1 MKMPKISR
9 LKVRLFLIVFTSTA
23 VIGGCTVLLMFF
35 IAYQNKLQEG
45 EQQINQLMDTVEY
58 SAAIAGYSG
67 NKEIANDVIKG
78 LMRSDNVCQ
87 ARLYN
92 KAGLDVSAIKYAA
105 NDKCPEIITHA
116 LRSPFD
122 DQETIGYLE
131 TRMDSS
137 LIKAHAYHQA
147 GQLALSLLALIIL
160 PGLVIWQTI
169 ARLITIPIHHLSK
182 QLHQITPG
190 TNARISP
197 VTGQKEDEIVQ
208 LVHDVNQLL
217 DVVEDTLNE
226 ERKQRLLIDEMQQKY
241 QHLAHH
247 DMLTGL
253 PNRSLFTDRLQQMLA
268 QAKRGASHGALIY
281 LDLDKFKPVN
291 DTLGHNIG
299 DLVLV
304 SIAQRLQAA
313 VRESDTVARI
323 GGDEFV
329 VLLPV
334 IETRQ
339 DASIV
344 AEKIRLALEQPFEIN
359 GHTIQIGCSL
369 GIAVYPEHGED
380 EISLMKNADSAM
392 YQAKQNGR
400 NNVQM
405 FHNKLNPYSVSGK
418 WQKFTPETK

>member
-1 MKMPKISR
+1 MKMPKFSS

-23 VIGGCTVLLMFF
+23 VIGGCTMLLMFF
-35 IAYQNKLQEG
+35 IAFQNKLQEG

-58 SAAIAGYSG
+58 SAAIASYSG

-92 KAGLDVSAIKYAA
+92 KDGLDISVNKYAT
-105 NDKCPEIITHA
+105 NDRCPEVIIHN
-116 LRSPFD
+116 LSSPFD
-122 DQETIGYLE
+122 DKEIVGHLE

-137 LIKAHAYHQA
+137 VIKTHAFHQA
-147 GQLALSLLALIIL
+147 GQLALSLLALVIL
-160 PGLVIWQTI
+160 PGLVIWMSI
-169 ARLITIPIHHLSK
+169 ARLITIPIHHLSN
-182 QLHQITPG
+182 QLHEITPG
-190 TNARISP
+190 TNARVSSI
-197 VTGQKEDEIVQ
+197 TGQKEDEIVQ
-208 LVHDVNQLL
+208 LVHDVNHLL
-217 DVVEDTLNE
+217 GVVENTLND
-226 ERKQRLLIDEMQQKY
+226 EREQRVLIKEMKQKY

-253 PNRSLFTDRLQQMLA
+253 PNRSLFADRLQQMLA
-268 QAKRGASHGALIY
+268 QAKRSTTHGALIY

-299 DLVLV
+299 DLVLKA
-304 SIAQRLQAA
+304 IAQRLQSS

-339 DASIV
+339 DASTV

-359 GHTIQIGCSL
+359 EHIIKIGCSL
-369 GIAVYPEHGED
+369 GIAIYPEHGED
-380 EISLMKNADSAM
+380 EISLMKNADTAM
-392 YQAKQNGR
+392 YLAKQNGR
-400 NNVQM
+400 NNVQI
-405 FHNKLNPYSVSGK
+405 FHDAMIPYSVSGN
-418 WQKFTPETK
+418 WPEFTTKS

>member
-1 MKMPKISR
+1 MKMPKFSS

-23 VIGGCTVLLMFF
+23 VIGGCTMLLMFF
-35 IAYQNKLQEG
+35 IAFQNKLQEG
-45 EQQINQLMDTVEY
+45 QQQINQLMDTVEY
-58 SAAIAGYSG
+58 SAAIASYSG

-92 KAGLDVSAIKYAA
+92 KDGLDISVNKYAT
-105 NDKCPEIITHA
+105 NDRCPEVITHN
-116 LRSPFD
+116 LNSPFD
-122 DQETIGYLE
+122 DKEIVGHLE

-137 LIKAHAYHQA
+137 VIKTHAFHQA
-147 GQLALSLLALIIL
+147 GLLALSLLALVIL
-160 PGLVIWQTI
+160 PGLVIWMSI

-190 TNARISP
+190 TNARVSSI
-197 VTGQKEDEIVQ
+197 TGQKEDEIVQ
-208 LVHDVNQLL
+208 LVHDVNHLL
-217 DVVEDTLNE
+217 GVVENTLNE
-226 ERKQRLLIDEMQQKY
+226 EREQRVLIKEMKQKY

-253 PNRSLFTDRLQQMLA
+253 PNRSLFADRLQQMLA
-268 QAKRGASHGALIY
+268 QAKRSTTHGALIY

-299 DLVLV
+299 DLVLKA
-304 SIAQRLQAA
+304 IAQRLQAS

-339 DASIV
+339 DASTV

-359 GHTIQIGCSL
+359 GHIIKIGCSL
-369 GIAVYPEHGED
+369 GIAIYPEHGED
-380 EISLMKNADSAM
+380 EISLMKNADTAM
-392 YQAKQNGR
+392 YLAKQNGR
-400 NNVQM
+400 NNVQI
-405 FHNKLNPYSVSGK
+405 FHDAMIPYSVSGN
-418 WQKFTPETK
+418 WPEFTAKI

>member
-1 MKMPKISR
+1 MKKPHLSR
-9 LKVRLFLIVFTSTA
+9 LKARLFLIVFTSTA

-67 NKEIANDVIKG
+67 NREIANDVIKG
-78 LMRSDNVCQ
+78 LLRSDNVCQ

-92 KAGLDVSAIKYAA
+92 QAGLDISAKKYPT
-105 NDKCPEIITHA
+105 NDMCPETITHN

-122 DQETIGYLE
+122 EKEIVGYLE

-137 LIKAHAYHQA
+137 IIKSHAYHQA
-147 GQLALSLLALIIL
+147 GQLAFSLLALVIL
-160 PGLVIWQTI
+160 PGLVIWLSI

-190 TNARISP
+190 TSARVSAIP
-197 VTGQKEDEIVQ
+197 GQKEDEIVQ
-208 LVHDVNQLL
+208 LVQDVNELL
-217 DVVEDTLNE
+217 EVVEDTLNE
-226 ERKQRLLIDEMQQKY
+226 EREQRLLIKEMKQRY

-268 QAKRGASHGALIY
+268 QAKRSTSQGALIY

-291 DTLGHNIG
+291 DTLGHSIG
-299 DLVLV
+299 DRVLMA
-304 SIAQRLQAA
+304 IAQRLQSA

-329 VLLPV
+329 VLLPS
-334 IETRQ
+334 IESRQ
-339 DASIV
+339 DASTV
-344 AEKIRLALEQPFEIN
+344 AEKIRLALEQPFEIS

-380 EISLMKNADSAM
+380 EICLMKNADTAM
-392 YQAKQNGR
+392 YKAKQNGR

-405 FHNKLNPYSVSGK
+405 YHSDMDPYSVSGH
-418 WQKFTPETK
+418 WPKFTSLT

>member
-1 MKMPKISR
+1 MKMPKFSS

-23 VIGGCTVLLMFF
+23 VIGGCTMLLMFF
-35 IAYQNKLQEG
+35 IAFQNKLQEG

-58 SAAIAGYSG
+58 SAAIASYSG

-92 KAGLDVSAIKYAA
+92 KDGLDISVNKYAT
-105 NDKCPEIITHA
+105 NDRCPEVITHN
-116 LRSPFD
+116 LNSPFD
-122 DQETIGYLE
+122 DKEIVGHLE

-137 LIKAHAYHQA
+137 VIKTHAFHQA
-147 GQLALSLLALIIL
+147 GLLALSLLALVIL
-160 PGLVIWQTI
+160 PGLVIWMSI

-190 TNARISP
+190 TNARVSSI
-197 VTGQKEDEIVQ
+197 TGQKEDEIVQ
-208 LVHDVNQLL
+208 LVHDVNHLL
-217 DVVEDTLNE
+217 GVVENTLNE
-226 ERKQRLLIDEMQQKY
+226 EREQRVLIKEMKQKY

-253 PNRSLFTDRLQQMLA
+253 PNRSLFADRLQQMLA
-268 QAKRGASHGALIY
+268 QAKRSTTHGALIY

-299 DLVLV
+299 DLVLKA
-304 SIAQRLQAA
+304 IAQRLQAS

-339 DASIV
+339 DASTV

-359 GHTIQIGCSL
+359 GHIIKIGCSL
-369 GIAVYPEHGED
+369 GIAIYPEHGED
-380 EISLMKNADSAM
+380 EISLMKNADTAM
-392 YQAKQNGR
+392 YLAKQNGR
-400 NNVQM
+400 NNVQI
-405 FHNKLNPYSVSGK
+405 FHDAMIPYSVSGN
-418 WQKFTPETK
+418 WPEFTAKI

>member
-1 MKMPKISR
+1 MKMPKLSS

-23 VIGGCTVLLMFF
+23 VIGGCTMLLMFF
-35 IAYQNKLQEG
+35 IAFHNKLQEG

-58 SAAIAGYSG
+58 SAAIASYSG
-67 NKEIANDVIKG
+67 NREIANDVIKG

-92 KAGLDVSAIKYAA
+92 KEGLDISASKYAA
-105 NDKCPEIITHA
+105 SDQCPEVITHN

-122 DQETIGYLE
+122 DKEIIGQLE

-137 LIKAHAYHQA
+137 LIKAHAFHQA
-147 GQLALSLLALIIL
+147 GQLALSLLALLIL
-160 PGLVIWQTI
+160 PGLVIWMSI
-169 ARLITIPIHHLSK
+169 ARLITIPIHDLSK

-190 TNARISP
+190 TNARVSSIP
-197 VTGQKEDEIVQ
+197 GQKEDEIVQ
-208 LVHDVNQLL
+208 LMQDVNHLL
-217 DVVEDTLNE
+217 GVVENTLSE
-226 ERKQRLLIDEMQQKY
+226 EREQRVLIKEMQQKY

-253 PNRSLFTDRLQQMLA
+253 PNRSLFADRLQQMLV
-268 QAKRGASHGALIY
+268 QSKRSTTHGALIY

-299 DLVLV
+299 DLVLMA
-304 SIAQRLQAA
+304 IAQRLQAA

-334 IETRQ
+334 IETML
-339 DASIV
+339 DASTV
-344 AEKIRLALEQPFEIN
+344 AEKIRLSLEQTFEVN
-359 GHTIQIGCSL
+359 GHKIQIGCSL

-380 EISLMKNADSAM
+380 EISLMKNADTAM
-392 YQAKQNGR
+392 YQAKQRGR

-405 FHNKLNPYSVSGK
+405 FQAAMDPYSISGH
-418 WQKFTPETK
+418 WPKFTEET

>member
-1 MKMPKISR
+1 MKRPKLSR

-23 VIGGCTVLLMFF
+23 VIGGCTVLLMLL
-35 IAYQNKLQEG
+35 IAINNKLHEG

-58 SAAIAGYSG
+58 SAAIASYSS

-78 LMRSDNVCQ
+78 LMRSENVCQ

-92 KAGLDVSAIKYAA
+92 KIGLDVAAGKYAT
-105 NDKCPEIITHA
+105 NDKCPEVITHN
-116 LRSPFD
+116 LISPFD
-122 DQETIGYLE
+122 DKEIIGYLE

-137 LIKAHAYHQA
+137 LIEARAYHQA
-147 GQLALSLLALIIL
+147 GQLALSLLALVIL
-160 PGLVIWQTI
+160 PGLVIWMTI
-169 ARLITIPIHHLSK
+169 ARLITIPIHFLSK
-182 QLHQITPG
+182 QLHEITPG
-190 TNARISP
+190 TNARVSSI
-197 VTGQKEDEIVQ
+197 VGQKEDEIVQ
-208 LVHDVNQLL
+208 LVHDVNHLL
-217 DVVEDTLNE
+217 GVVENTLNE
-226 ERKQRLLIDEMQQKY
+226 ERGQRLLIKEMEQKY

-253 PNRSLFTDRLQQMLA
+253 PNRSLFADRLQQMLA
-268 QAKRGASHGALIY
+268 QAKRSTTQGALIY

-304 SIAQRLQAA
+304 TIAQRLHTA

-334 IETRQ
+334 IESKL
-339 DASIV
+339 DAITV
-344 AEKIRLALEQPFEIN
+344 AEKIRLALEQPFKIN
-359 GHTIQIGCSL
+359 GHTIQIGSSL

-380 EISLMKNADSAM
+380 EISLMKNADTAM

-405 FHNKLNPYSVSGK
+405 YNNGMNPYSISGH
-418 WQKFTPETK
+418 WPKFTSET

>member
-1 MKMPKISR
+1 MKLPKLSS

-23 VIGGCTVLLMFF
+23 VIGGCTMLLMFF
-35 IAYQNKLQEG
+35 IAFQNKLQEG

-58 SAAIAGYSG
+58 SAAIAGYSS

-92 KAGLDVSAIKYAA
+92 KAGLDVSEKKYASI
-105 NDKCPEIITHA
+105 DLCPEVITHN

-122 DQETIGYLE
+122 DKEIIGYLE

-137 LIKAHAYHQA
+137 LIKKNAFHQA
-147 GQLALSLLALIIL
+147 VQLALSLLALVIL
-160 PGLVIWQTI
+160 PGLVIWMSI
-169 ARLITIPIHHLSK
+169 ARLITIPIHHLSN

-190 TNARISP
+190 TNARVSSIS
-197 VTGQKEDEIVQ
+197 GQKEDEIVQ
-208 LVHDVNQLL
+208 LVHDVNHLL

-226 ERKQRLLIDEMQQKY
+226 ERKQRLLIKEMKQKY

-247 DMLTGL
+247 DLLTGL
-253 PNRSLFTDRLQQMLA
+253 PNRSLFADRLQQMLA
-268 QAKRGASHGALIY
+268 HAKRSSSQGALIY

-299 DLVLV
+299 DLVLMA
-304 SIAQRLQAA
+304 IAQRLQSA

-334 IETRQ
+334 IESRL
-339 DASIV
+339 DASTV

-359 GHTIQIGCSL
+359 GHTIQIGCSV
-369 GIAVYPEHGED
+369 GIAIYPEHGED
-380 EISLMKNADSAM
+380 EISLMKNADTAM
-392 YQAKQNGR
+392 YQAKQKGR

-405 FHNKLNPYSVSGK
+405 FLAAMDPYSVSGH
-418 WQKFTPETK
+418 WPKFTEET

>member
-1 MKMPKISR
+1 MKMPRFSS

-23 VIGGCTVLLMFF
+23 VIGGCTMLLMFF

-58 SAAIAGYSG
+58 SAAIASYGS
-67 NKEIANDVIKG
+67 NREIANDVVKG

-92 KAGLDVSAIKYAA
+92 KNGLDISIKKYATG
-105 NDKCPEIITHA
+105 DQCPEVITHK
-116 LRSPFD
+116 LNSPFD
-122 DQETIGYLE
+122 DEEVVGYLE

-137 LIKAHAYHQA
+137 VIKAHAFHQA
-147 GQLALSLLALIIL
+147 GQLALSLLALVIL
-160 PGLVIWQTI
+160 PGLLIWMSI
-169 ARLITIPIHHLSK
+169 ARLITIPIHHLSN
-182 QLHQITPG
+182 QLHHITPG
-190 TNARISP
+190 TGARVSSIS
-197 VTGQKEDEIVQ
+197 GQKEDEIVQ
-208 LVHDVNQLL
+208 LVHDVNHLL
-217 DVVEDTLNE
+217 GVVENTLSE
-226 ERKQRLLIDEMQQKY
+226 ERGQRLLIKEMQQKY

-253 PNRSLFTDRLQQMLA
+253 PNRSLFADRLQQTLV
-268 QAKRGASHGALIY
+268 QAKRSATHGALIY

-299 DLVLV
+299 DLVLMA
-304 SIAQRLQAA
+304 IAQRLQAA

-339 DASIV
+339 DASTV

-359 GHTIQIGCSL
+359 GHIIKIGCSL

-380 EISLMKNADSAM
+380 EISLMKNADTAM
-392 YQAKQNGR
+392 YLAKQNGR

-405 FHNKLNPYSVSGK
+405 FQDAMSPYAVSGS
-418 WQKFTPETK
+418 WPKFTAET